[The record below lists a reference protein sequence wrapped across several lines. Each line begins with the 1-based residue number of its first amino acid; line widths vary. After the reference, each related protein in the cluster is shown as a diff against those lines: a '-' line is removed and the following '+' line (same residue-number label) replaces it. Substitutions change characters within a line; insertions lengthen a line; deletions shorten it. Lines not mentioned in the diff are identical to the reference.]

1 MELGGVGGQPLVTI
15 KLYVEGGGDDSDAQR
30 TACRRGFRTLLE
42 KAKLAGRMPRI
53 VACGSR
59 SETYKRF
66 CIAARSAAADEF
78 TCLLVDSEDPVEDN
92 TLPWAFLRAR
102 QADRWEQP
110 VGTTEESAHLM
121 VQCMEAWFLADPEA
135 VQRFFGQGFR
145 RNALP
150 NRVDLEKVPK
160 RDLLTA
166 LDGATRGCAKK
177 GQYHKGK
184 HSFDLLA
191 TLDHERLAASSPYAR
206 RLFETLRAKAQ
217 VSGQ

>member
-1 MELGGVGGQPLVTI
+1 MRI
-15 KLYVEGGGDDSDAQR
+15 KLYVEGGGDDSEALR
-30 TACRRGFRTLLE
+30 VACRRGFRILLE
-42 KAKLAGRMPRI
+42 NAKLAGGMPRI

-59 SETYKRF
+59 SEAFKKF
-66 CIAARSAAADEF
+66 CIAARTAAPDEF
-78 TCLLVDSEDPVEDN
+78 MFLLVDSEDPVEDN

-150 NRVDLEKVPK
+150 NRMDVEKIPK
-160 RDLLTA
+160 RDLFTA
-166 LDGATRGCAKK
+166 LEGATRGCATK
-177 GQYHKGK
+177 GQYHKGR
-184 HSFDLLA
+184 HSFELLA
-191 TLDHERLAASSPYAR
+191 TLDHERVAASSPFAR
-206 RLFETLRAKAQ
+206 RLFDTLRRKAQ
-217 VSGQ
+217 GLEA